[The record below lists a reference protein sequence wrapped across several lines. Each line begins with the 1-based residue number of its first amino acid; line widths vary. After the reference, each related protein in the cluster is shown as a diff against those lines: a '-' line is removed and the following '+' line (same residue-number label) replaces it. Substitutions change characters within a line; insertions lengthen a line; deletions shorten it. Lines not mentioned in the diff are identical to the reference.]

1 MDENG
6 ASRRADRPQGSHP
19 GLCRWGHQKPDCV
32 GCCPSPSAPPAEG
45 CSIRR
50 KKPTVVSNQTLFTPG
65 PTAQIPNAKSKPSES
80 SSATHI
86 PQGNDT
92 GYLGGEQG
100 LGSQQGARTPSSLTH
115 GLGGDSF
122 PPPHELGW
130 QGAAPSPPCPVSQG
144 QLSSEPLGAA
154 PGAALRAAHTGAR
167 GLGAPRDPRA
177 GLWGAAGSV
186 LRQRL
191 EKRFFHP
198 WGFAMC
204 SLRKHLS
211 AAVKPFPALSLYI

>member
-1 MDENG
+1 MGHPEGQTD
-6 ASRRADRPQGSHP
+6 RRDPILAFAGGDTKSQTAWAAAPA
-19 GLCRWGHQKPDCV
+19 HQL
-32 GCCPSPSAPPAEG
+32 PPAEG

-80 SSATHI
+80 SSAMHI

-191 EKRFFHP
+191 GRKKVFPSLGFCYVFSQETPKR
-198 WGFAMC
+198 
-204 SLRKHLS
+204 SS
-211 AAVKPFPALSLYI
+211 

>member
-6 ASRRADRPQGSHP
+6 ASRRADRLQGSHP

-32 GCCPSPSAPPAEG
+32 GCCPSPSAPP
-45 CSIRR
+45 CRR
-50 KKPTVVSNQTLFTPG
+50 LQHRREEAHRG
-65 PTAQIPNAKSKPSES
+65 QQPNSRTYSPKSQMPRANPVRVALQCTSHREM
-80 SSATHI
+80 T
-86 PQGNDT
+86 QDT
-92 GYLGGEQG
+92 SGMNNAWG
-100 LGSQQGARTPSSLTH
+100 LQQGARTPSSLTY

-122 PPPHELGW
+122 PTPHELGW

-167 GLGAPRDPRA
+167 GLGAPRDPHA

-191 EKRFFHP
+191 GRKKVFPSLGFCYVFSQETPKR
-198 WGFAMC
+198 
-204 SLRKHLS
+204 SS
-211 AAVKPFPALSLYI
+211 